1 VRERVLSVGND
12 CHVFFFKSIVVFSI
26 QHHERLL
33 CVVERV
39 DSFMADSRPG
49 EGLVIN
55 TLELMLGT
63 LDSAALTS
71 RHNVNLG
78 RIKAFSNEMAVLLPH
93 VLAHYVVLLSSFF
106 NKHLA
111 LLLSFVKILSRVD
124 SKVEDLI
131 RFR

>member
-1 VRERVLSVGND
+1 MRERVLSMRND
-12 CHVFFFKSIVVFSI
+12 SHVFFFKSIIVFSI
-26 QHHERLL
+26 QHYERLF

-39 DSFMADSRPG
+39 DGFMADSRPG

-63 LDSAALTS
+63 FNSAGLTS

-78 RIKAFSNEMAVLLPH
+78 RIKAFSNEMAVLLSH

-106 NKHLA
+106 NKRLGHLLA
-111 LLLSFVKILSRVD
+111 FVKIL
-124 SKVEDLI
+124 
-131 RFR
+131 